1 MFLRRLSIIHYITNN
16 LNKKSM
22 KKKQYERPSFEVVE
36 LKQQSAL
43 LAGSNGGLRGQDYQL
58 QDDPFADEP

>member
-1 MFLRRLSIIHYITNN
+1 
-16 LNKKSM
+16 M
-22 KKKQYERPSFEVVE
+22 KKKQYEKPSFEVVE